1 MKKNF
6 KDIFQNNLR
15 QYGLFLAFAAIII
28 VFQIWTKG
36 ILLKPQN
43 VTNLIQQNSYILI
56 LAIGML
62 LAIISGG
69 HIDLSVGSVG
79 SFIGS
84 ITAKLCIAG
93 DMNPWLAIF
102 VGLLT
107 GIAIGALTGYFI
119 AYQNV
124 PSFIVTLAGMLV
136 FRGLSLATLAGR
148 TLAPFPPEYQIISTG
163 FLPDFFNY
171 QGLHMT
177 SILIGVLICPVIIL
191 FEMRDRMKKKK
202 HDAKVI
208 PLPLFILRQIVL
220 CAIALLF
227 CYWLALYRGIPSIL
241 VLLALIFLVYN
252 FFTSQ
257 TVYGRH
263 MYAMGGNRKAAE
275 LSGVKTKKL
284 LFFAFVNLAF
294 LTAISGIVFAG
305 RLNAATPKA
314 GHGWE
319 LDAIAACFIGG
330 ASTSGGSGT
339 VGGAIVGG
347 LIMGVLN
354 NGMSILGIN
363 VDWQQVIK
371 GIVLLIAVMFDI
383 FSKNKSKVQ

>member
-6 KDIFQNNLR
+6 FNSSQNNLR
-15 QYGLFLAFAAIII
+15 QYGLFFAFAAIII
-28 VFQIWTKG
+28 IFQIWTNG
-36 ILLKPQN
+36 ILLRPQN

-62 LAIISGG
+62 MTIISGG

-79 SFIGS
+79 GLIGS
-84 ITAKLCIAG
+84 ITAKLCIVG
-93 DMNPWLAIF
+93 NFNPWVAILI
-102 VGLLT
+102 GLLT
-107 GIAIGALTGYFI
+107 GIAIGALAGYII

-136 FRGLSLATLAGR
+136 YRGLSLATLAGR
-148 TLAPFPPEYQIISTG
+148 TLAPFPPAYQIISTG

-171 QGLHMT
+171 PDLHLT
-177 SILIGVLICPVIIL
+177 SLLIGVLICPIII
-191 FEMRDRMKKKK
+191 FFQVRERMKKKQHGTK
-202 HDAKVI
+202 I
-208 PLPLFILRQIVL
+208 ISLPLFILKQGILSGITV
-220 CAIALLF
+220 LF

-241 VLLALIFLVYN
+241 ILLVVIFLIYN
-252 FFTSQ
+252 FFTTQ
-257 TVYGRH
+257 TVFGRH
-263 MYAMGGNRKAAE
+263 LYAMGGNRKAAE
-275 LSGVKTKKL
+275 LSGIKTRQL

-294 LTAISGIVFAG
+294 LTAVSGIVFAG

-319 LDAIAACFIGG
+319 LDAIAACYIGG
-330 ASTSGGSGT
+330 ASSSGGVGT
-339 VGGAIVGG
+339 VGGAIVGA

-354 NGMSILGIN
+354 NGMSIIGIN

-371 GIVLLIAVMFDI
+371 GVVLLIAVMFDI
-383 FSKNKSKVQ
+383 YSKNKVKTR

>member
-1 MKKNF
+1 MKKSF
-6 KDIFQNNLR
+6 CDTMQNNVR

-28 VFQIWTKG
+28 IFQIWTKG

-62 LAIISGG
+62 LTIISGG

-79 SFIGS
+79 GLIGS

-93 DMNPWLAIF
+93 DMNPWLAILI
-102 VGLLT
+102 GLLG
-107 GIAIGALTGYFI
+107 GIVIGAISGYII

-136 FRGLSLATLAGR
+136 YRGLSLATLAGR
-148 TLAPFPPEYQIISTG
+148 TLAPFPSDYQIISTG
-163 FLPDFFNY
+163 FIPDFFNY
-171 QGLHMT
+171 SGLHIT
-177 SILIGVLICPVIIL
+177 SLIIGALISPVIVFFQIR
-191 FEMRDRMKKKK
+191 ERAKKKE

-208 PLPLFILRQIVL
+208 PLPLFILKLVVL
-220 CAIALLF
+220 SGMSLLF

-241 VLLALIFLVYN
+241 ILLAVIFIIYN
-252 FFTSQ
+252 FFTTQ
-257 TVYGRH
+257 TVFGRH

-275 LSGVKTKKL
+275 LSGIKTKKL

-294 LTAISGIVFAG
+294 LTAVSGIVFAG

-330 ASTSGGSGT
+330 ASSSGGSGT
-339 VGGAIVGG
+339 VGGAVVGG

-371 GIVLLIAVMFDI
+371 GVVLLIAVMFDI
-383 FSKNKSKVQ
+383 YSKNKVKTS